1 MRVPAALLLALSAF
15 PAAAETLYVTQR
27 LEAGV
32 FAQPTLEGDRTAV
45 IHGGDAVELL
55 NREGESALVR
65 LADGSEG
72 WISAALLDSEAPAS
86 ARLEALAEEN
96 EQLRAAARTQTGAGA
111 ELKTLQDRNARLESE
126 LASARREVAALE
138 AKAAIPAEKPDDEIP
153 VEPVRPAGFS
163 RAMLALW
170 LASGIAL
177 ALALGFWWGYRTLE
191 QRVRR
196 KYGGLKVY

>member
-138 AKAAIPAEKPDDEIP
+138 AKAAVPAEKPDDEIP